1 MKKIWVGL
9 GIALLLVGSLAGCGK
24 KSNGNNQNPA
34 RVKDYVYRAEDIQ
47 MPDKDVNLS
56 QLLEINGKIYAYA
69 YEWQDSEMVQPR
81 DIADD
86 AIAEEADVTDETEDA
101 EAVTDEAMDEVT
113 DEATEKVAAQDAATE
128 EMAVASQEDTAVP
141 IDMPEGEPVEGGPE
155 DATDI
160 EPVYFY
166 ISFYEV
172 KEDGTLGEP
181 HKIKGGD
188 GESYGSFCGDG
199 EGNVYCI
206 KNLYYYGEG
215 DDYFDDYYLEQI
227 SLDGEV
233 FLSVKLNDVPQ
244 FKQIIENDGYFNV
257 SDMFIEGDYIYLN
270 VSGSY
275 VKLDKKGNYI
285 GNMLSDADESKLDGA
300 QIVPMKDGQYA
311 AISYGET
318 GMTIAKIDIQ
328 NGTVGE
334 TYDVPGYSYD
344 YSFYKG
350 YQYDFLISDT
360 YGVYGYNL
368 GDENVVKLLSYVD
381 SDIDTWRISGIVP
394 ISDTE
399 FYGTY
404 DSVNMGG
411 SYLAKFTK
419 VAPEDVKDKTVLTLA
434 MSSADYEVKSRV
446 IAFNKSNEQ
455 YRIDLQDYTSMYSE
469 NGDYQD
475 GVSKLNTD
483 IVSGKIPDII
493 LIDNSM
499 PVDSYI
505 SKGLFADLYPFI
517 DNDAEINRED
527 LMPNI
532 LEAFS
537 ENGKLYVL
545 VPDYRIQTLI
555 AKTSEVGSERGWTV
569 ADAVKLWDSKPE
581 GTEFIAGATRS
592 SMMYA
597 CMNYAA
603 DQFVDYETGKCD
615 FNNDDFVQ
623 MLEFIKRFPEEIG
636 DDYYTDTYWDNYDA
650 MWRNGK
656 VIAQD
661 YYLTDFRDLNY
672 AKYGT
677 FGEDITLI
685 GFPSANKD
693 GSAILPARQLAI
705 SSKTKNQEGAWEF
718 LRYFLSDDYQKETS
732 GFPIRLKYLEEKAE
746 EATKR
751 PYYIDDDGAK
761 VEYDDVVY
769 IDGVEIKIDPM
780 SKEEV
785 EQYVE
790 ILKSFTQVSKYDET
804 LMGIINEEA
813 EPYFSGQKNAQEV
826 AQIIQ
831 SRAQVYLNEIR

>member
-1 MKKIWVGL
+1 MKKIWVGV
-9 GIALLLVGSLAGCGK
+9 GIALLLVSSLAGCGK
-24 KSNGNNQNPA
+24 KNNENNQNPA
-34 RVKDYVYRAEDIQ
+34 RVKDYVYRAEDIP

-56 QLLEINGKIYAYA
+56 QLLEINGKIYGYA
-69 YEWQDSEMVQPR
+69 LEYEWQDSEIAQPR

-86 AIAEEADVTDETEDA
+86 AYAEEADVTDETEDA
-101 EAVTDEAMDEVT
+101 EAVTDEA
-113 DEATEKVAAQDAATE
+113 TE
-128 EMAVASQEDTAVP
+128 EEANGKKVVVSQEDTAVTV
-141 IDMPEGEPVEGGPE
+141 DMPVEGAPVEGGTE
-155 DATDI
+155 EIVNNGTA
-160 EPVYFY
+160 YFY
-166 ISFYEV
+166 YSFYEI
-172 KEDGTLGEP
+172 KEDGTLGEC
-181 HKIKGGD
+181 HQIKGTD
-188 GESYGSFCGDG
+188 GEGYGSFCGDG
-199 EGNVYCI
+199 EGNIYCI
-206 KNLYYYGEG
+206 LNKYYYGEG
-215 DDYFDDYYLEQI
+215 DEYYDDYYLEQI
-227 SLDGEV
+227 SLDGDV
-233 FLSVKLNDVPQ
+233 FLSIKLNDIPQ
-244 FKQIIENDGYFNV
+244 FKEMMEKNGYFNA
-257 SDMFIEGDYIYLN
+257 SDMFISGDYIYIYT
-270 VSGSY
+270 SGNY
-275 VKLDKKGNYI
+275 VKLDKQGNYV
-285 GNMLSDADESKLDGA
+285 GNMMNAADSAKMDGA

-334 TYDVPGYSYD
+334 TYNVPGNSYD

-411 SYLAKFTK
+411 SRIAKFTK

-434 MSSADYEVKSRV
+434 MASMDYELKSRV
-446 IAFNKSNEQ
+446 IAFNKSNEL

-483 IVSGKIPDII
+483 IVSGKIPDIM

-505 SKGLFADLYPFI
+505 SKGLLADLYPFI
-517 DNDAEINRED
+517 DNDSEISRED
-527 LMPNI
+527 FMPNI
-532 LEAFS
+532 IEAFS

-555 AKTSEVGSERGWTV
+555 AKTSEVGRERGWTV

-592 SMMYA
+592 SIFYA

-623 MLEFIKRFPEEIG
+623 MLEFIKRFPEEIS
-636 DDYYTDTYWDNYDA
+636 DDYYTDTYWENYDS
-650 MWRNGK
+650 MWRDGK

-718 LRYFLSDDYQKETS
+718 LRYFLSDEYQKETS
-732 GFPIRLKYLEEKAE
+732 GFPVRLKYLEQKAE

-761 VEYDDVVY
+761 VEYDDVIY
-769 IDGVEIKIDPM
+769 IDGIEIKIDPM

-785 EQYVE
+785 DQYVE

>member
-9 GIALLLVGSLAGCGK
+9 GMALLLVSSLAGCGK
-24 KSNGNNQNPA
+24 KDNGNNQNPA
-34 RVKDYVYRAEDIQ
+34 RVKDYVYRAEDIS
-47 MPDKDVNLS
+47 MPDKNVNLG
-56 QLLEINGKIYAYA
+56 QLFELNGKIYAYA
-69 YEWQDSEMVQPR
+69 YEWQDAEIIQPR

-86 AIAEEADVTDETEDA
+86 AIAEETDA
-101 EAVTDEAMDEVT
+101 EAATDAVAEAVVTEET
-113 DEATEKVAAQDAATE
+113 ATE
-128 EMAVASQEDTAVP
+128 E
-141 IDMPEGEPVEGGPE
+141 MPEGEPVEGGSE
-155 DATDI
+155 DATDMGTS
-160 EPVYFY
+160 YFY

-172 KEDGTLGEP
+172 KEDGTLGER
-181 HKIKGGD
+181 HQMKGTD
-188 GESYGSFCGDG
+188 GESYGSFCGDE
-199 EGNVYCI
+199 EGNIYCI
-206 KNLYYYGEG
+206 LNRYYYG
-215 DDYFDDYYLEQI
+215 DDENYDDYYLEQI

-233 FLSVKLNDVPQ
+233 FLSVKLNDIPK
-244 FKQIIENDGYFNV
+244 FKEMIEKDGYFNA
-257 SDMFIEGDYIYLN
+257 SDMFIVGDYIYIN
-270 VSGSY
+270 ASGSY
-275 VKLDKKGNYI
+275 VKLDKQGNYV
-285 GNMLSDADESKLDGA
+285 GNMMNAADEAKIQGA
-300 QIVPMKDGQYA
+300 QIVPMKDNRYA
-311 AISYGET
+311 AISYGEN
-318 GMTIAKIDIQ
+318 GIIIAQIDIQ

-334 TYDVPGYSYD
+334 FYNLPGNSYD

-368 GDENVVKLLSYVD
+368 GDENVTKLLSYVD
-381 SDIDTWRISGIVP
+381 SDIDTWRISEIVP

-419 VAPEDVKDKTVLTLA
+419 VDPKDVKDKTVLTLA
-434 MSSADYEVKSRV
+434 MASSDYEVKSRV

-455 YRIDLQDYTSMYSE
+455 YRIDLQDYTSMYTD

-475 GVSKLNTD
+475 GISKLNTD

-493 LIDNSM
+493 LIDNGM

-505 SKGLFADLYPFI
+505 GKGLFADLYPFI

-532 LEAFS
+532 MEAFS

-545 VPDYRIQTLI
+545 VPDYRIQTVI
-555 AKTSEVGSERGWTV
+555 AKTSEVGTERGWTV

-592 SMMYA
+592 NMMYT

-615 FNNDDFVQ
+615 FNNDNFVQ
-623 MLEFIKRFPEEIG
+623 MLEFIKRFPEEIS
-636 DDYYTDTYWDNYDA
+636 DDYYTDTYWENYDS
-650 MWRNGK
+650 MWRDGK

-705 SSKTKNQEGAWEF
+705 SSKSKNQEGAWEF

-732 GFPIRLKYLEEKAE
+732 GFPIRLKYLEQKAE

-751 PYYIDDDGAK
+751 PYYTEDDGTK

-769 IDGVEIKIDPM
+769 IDGIEIKIDPM
-780 SKEEV
+780 SREEV
-785 EQYVE
+785 DHYVE
-790 ILKSFTQVSKYDET
+790 LLKSFTQVSKSDET
-804 LMGIINEEA
+804 LMEIINEEA